1 MKKVFFVPA
10 KVKEKGLL
18 EGMEK
23 AIALSAPQIAEGEIV
38 VIKTHFGEYGN
49 TRYIRPVFVAK
60 VADMVKERGGEP
72 FVTDTTALYRGKR
85 HSLFSALAAAA
96 SHGFTAE
103 TMGCPVLIADGIRS
117 SGYEVTVKNP
127 LRLSKVKVAS
137 AIFEADFLIT
147 LSHFTF
153 HPLVIPAA
161 SIKNVGMGCVTKE
174 TKLAMH
180 AGSKVKFDEKKCLF
194 CKACVKICPSEALEA
209 SDKKIEY
216 DEKACIGCGGC
227 IGECKE
233 GALSVPWQM
242 QGPRD
247 VQAGILDGFKA
258 TLSTFGEN
266 KALFINICL
275 DITEHCDCFAIA
287 DIPAIPDIGILV
299 SDDALA
305 CDKTGFDL
313 AKSSPE
319 YPGSDWEKKK
329 KGEERS
335 ISVPLLEADSF
346 FGLAK
351 EAGIGDLDYEL
362 VEVNQ

>member
-10 KVKEKGLL
+10 KVREKGLL
-18 EGMEK
+18 DGLEK
-23 AIALSAPQIAEGEIV
+23 AIALSCPQIAKGEAV
-38 VIKTHFGEYGN
+38 AIKTHFGEYGN
-49 TRYIRPVFVAK
+49 TRYIRPTFVRK
-60 VADMVKERGGEP
+60 VADMVKDKGGQP
-72 FVTDTTALYRGKR
+72 YVTDTTALYRGKR
-85 HSLFSALAAAA
+85 HSLFSALSAAA

-117 SGYEVTVKNP
+117 SGYEVSVKNP

-174 TKLAMH
+174 SKLAMH
-180 AGSKVKFDEKKCLF
+180 AGSKVRFNEKKCLF
-194 CKACVKICPSEALEA
+194 CKACVMICPSGALKA
-209 SDKKIEY
+209 PDKRIEY
-216 DEKACIGCGGC
+216 DEKACIGCGEC
-227 IGECKE
+227 ISECKE
-233 GALSVPWQM
+233 EALSVPWEKK
-242 QGPRD
+242 GPRD

-258 TLSTFGEN
+258 TLSTFGKN
-266 KALFINICL
+266 KALFINICM
-275 DITEHCDCFAIA
+275 DITEHCDCFGKA
-287 DIPAIPDIGILV
+287 DIPVIPDIGILI

-305 CDKTGFDL
+305 CDKAGFDL
-313 AKSSPE
+313 AKTSTE

-335 ISVPLLEADSF
+335 ISVALSEADSF
-346 FGLAK
+346 FALAE
-351 EAGIGDLDYEL
+351 EANIGDLDYEL